1 MIIEATVVAVSLA
14 ALFGTKEVAMLGGAV
29 EYVKQDAKKQ
39 VAEKV
44 GMDPDGA
51 ENLVTVPLG
60 PPDKAAVYA
69 VTFEELGRIA
79 YETKGGRDKGKTE
92 EWINKLEGMNRRV
105 A

>member
-1 MIIEATVVAVSLA
+1 MIIEATVA
-14 ALFGTKEVAMLGGAV
+14 ATTLVLLYGAKEVAMLGGAV

-39 VAEKV
+39 VAEQV
-44 GMDPDGA
+44 GMDSDEA

-69 VTFEELGRIA
+69 VTFEELGKIA